1 MYLCVKGID
10 SKPVPSQE
18 SERSCICVLR
28 VSIVPLS
35 TILIFYFTILIFYF
49 GIVLTAMIFFLYF
62 SFDFYRYIILIK
74 MVVFA
79 LLVYFR
85 EFYPTFYVLSYYVSL
100 RSEFRVVMSLTISV
114 VRYVFTSICL

>member
-10 SKPVPSQE
+10 CASFYDFD
-18 SERSCICVLR
+18 
-28 VSIVPLS
+28 
-35 TILIFYFTILIFYF
+35 ILFYDIDILFYDF
-49 GIVLTAMIFFLYF
+49 DILFYDIDLLFWDCSDSNDIFFFFF
-62 SFDFYRYIILIK
+62 SFYFYRYIILIK

-114 VRYVFTSICL
+114 RYVFTSICL